1 MYLFFMLLCQNSMNI
16 DRMIFYSL
24 FSLDIFA
31 QRAHLHGQV
40 ILLAINTAVLS
51 MPEMLSN
58 SKGLVGQI
66 CSIIQNTL
74 SPFEYV
80 PFRILCLRNSVLLF
94 KQIFGIQRPTFTL
107 FYIFNRLFE
116 RVQEAPRARG
126 HIPQERA
133 EDLFIYMQPL
143 KYSFQSSSV

>member
-31 QRAHLHGQV
+31 QCAHLHGQV

-66 CSIIQNTL
+66 RSIIQNTL
-74 SPFEYV
+74 SFEYV
-80 PFRILCLRNSVLLF
+80 PFRILCLRNSALLF

-107 FYIFNRLFE
+107 FYIFNRLLE

-133 EDLFIYMQPL
+133 EALFIYMQPL